1 MFSGSTNVSGAMTKC
16 CGFGSK
22 KHKRTEKETNEE
34 LFCFEELE
42 IISGGLK
49 AEAFDVQ
56 HILNF
61 FT

>member
-1 MFSGSTNVSGAMTKC
+1 MTKC